1 MAGGPARASG
11 GPWVRREGRG
21 MTNGEGV
28 SASIFGS
35 DVGFGALCGDVL
47 TLRFPLPESGFRL
60 PHHIDLVQFTDA
72 PSQRDLLLIASELEK
87 RPEIGLRVY
96 GITGNANLEF
106 LKHFSFITRLI
117 IELCELQS
125 IEGLSSVPLLE
136 SLFLGRTRTR
146 ALSLEPLR
154 RLSALADLSLEAHQ
168 KDIAEVLRGMPI
180 RDLQLRSIS
189 LPDVTFAARLPNLSR
204 LEIKLGATAN
214 LADLAVLRDL
224 RHLELWR
231 IRGLTDIS
239 WLGSLVGLETLSLQ
253 TLNGISSLPSLAAL
267 KQLRS
272 VHLETMKG
280 IRDLSGIAAAPSLEE
295 LSLVD
300 MPQLSVDSV
309 AALKGHATLRVSGA
323 PSILKKYAEA

>member
-1 MAGGPARASG
+1 
-11 GPWVRREGRG
+11 

-28 SASIFGS
+28 PASIFGS

-47 TLRFPLPESGFRL
+47 TLRFPLPESGFCL
-60 PHHIDLVQFTDA
+60 PHDLDLVQFTDA

-96 GITGNANLEF
+96 GSTGVANLEF
-106 LKHFSFITRLI
+106 LRYFPFITRLI
-117 IELCELQS
+117 LELRELQS

-136 SLFLGRTRTR
+136 SLFLGRTKTR
-146 ALSLEPLR
+146 ALSLEPLQ
-154 RLSALADLSLEAHQ
+154 RLSALADLGLEAQH
-168 KDIAEVLRGMPI
+168 KDIAEVLDGMPI

-189 LPDVTFAARLPNLSR
+189 LPDVKFTARLPKLSR
-204 LEIKLGATAN
+204 LEIKLGGTAN

-224 RHLELWR
+224 RQLGLWR

-239 WLGSLVGLETLSLQ
+239 WLGSLVRLETLFLQ

-280 IRDLSGIAAAPSLEE
+280 VRDLSGIASAPNLQE
-295 LSLVD
+295 LALVD
-300 MPQLSVDSV
+300 MVHLSADSL
-309 AALKGHATLRVSGA
+309 AALKELPTLRKVSGG
-323 PSILKKYAEA
+323 PSTLKKYAEA